1 MARPLNKAQKTQAE
15 GRLARQRTLDA
26 ILDLMTGDV
35 ISSERMRE
43 SAMALIHFERK
54 LLEEIDRVA
63 LSYDNRL
70 ERDVRTTLLLGIALR
85 AMEKLVG
92 GCRCLRNHRTANRL
106 AVAQILAKPLIL
118 FVCSSKN
125 WLLAAALG

>member
-1 MARPLNKAQKTQAE
+1 MNQTQRAQAE

-85 AMEKLVG
+85 AMEKLV
-92 GCRCLRNHRTANRL
+92 
-106 AVAQILAKPLIL
+106 
-118 FVCSSKN
+118 
-125 WLLAAALG
+125 

>member
-1 MARPLNKAQKTQAE
+1 MNSAQKLQSG
-15 GRLARQRTLDA
+15 GRASRQRTLDA
-26 ILDLMTGDV
+26 ILELLTSDA

-85 AMEKLVG
+85 AMEKLV
-92 GCRCLRNHRTANRL
+92 
-106 AVAQILAKPLIL
+106 
-118 FVCSSKN
+118 
-125 WLLAAALG
+125 

>member
-1 MARPLNKAQKTQAE
+1 M
-15 GRLARQRTLDA
+15 ARQRTLDA

-85 AMEKLVG
+85 AMEKLV
-92 GCRCLRNHRTANRL
+92 
-106 AVAQILAKPLIL
+106 
-118 FVCSSKN
+118 
-125 WLLAAALG
+125 